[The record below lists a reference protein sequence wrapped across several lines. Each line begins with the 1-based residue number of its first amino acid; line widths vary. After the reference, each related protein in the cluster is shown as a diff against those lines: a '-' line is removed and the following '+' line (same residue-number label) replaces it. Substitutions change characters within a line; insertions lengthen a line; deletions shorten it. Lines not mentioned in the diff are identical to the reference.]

1 MLESLMERASAP
13 LQDAL
18 RYWLSLKPDP
28 SRFPAR
34 SAIDPTAIPHLLSR
48 LILLEIVADP
58 APRLKVRLAGEL
70 VLQRLGKPLKGR
82 WLDEEFP
89 DRVAMLDQMLAS
101 VAQGNVIWRCG
112 PTVLNASK
120 RYRHSESIAL
130 PLAEDGVTVDHIL
143 GVVQAREPCAEQ
155 FLSEDGRG

>member
-28 SRFPAR
+28 SKFPAR
-34 SAIDPTAIPHLLSR
+34 SAIDPAAMPHLLSR
-48 LILLEIVADP
+48 IILLEIVAAP

-70 VLQRLGKPLKGR
+70 VLQRVGKPLKGR

-89 DRVAMLDQMLAS
+89 DRVELLDRMLAS
-101 VAQGNVIWRCG
+101 AARGNVIWRCG
-112 PTVLNASK
+112 PTILNASK

-143 GVVQAREPCAEQ
+143 GVSQAREACAEQ